1 MAEAET
7 QSIGPQIGD
16 LRKGGFNESAGS
28 SQTDPVL
35 KVERPP
41 PPPPS
46 KSK

>member
-1 MAEAET
+1 MTDSEVQA
-7 QSIGPQIGD
+7 IGPQIGD

-28 SQTDPVL
+28 SQTNPALSVQ
-35 KVERPP
+35 RPP